1 LLFVGAVV
9 TGARSRERR
18 RREPIGDPPPAV
30 RRRFPGSP
38 LLLAGLVG
46 AVCWAPVILQQAI
59 GHPRNLSALA
69 SFIRH
74 PAEAAA
80 GWTTA
85 VGTMGQ
91 ELRPLGPWVTGHE
104 TNALGTV
111 RTGSTVW
118 AIATIATVVG
128 AAWWAKKR
136 GVRDAVYLAVVALIA
151 IAIALIAT
159 DRVTGLFAPYVLRW
173 WRGVAALAYLSI
185 AWSFLFGLG
194 NRAIAA
200 LAARVAMV
208 GIALVVVLQLL
219 QLPVAAPEA
228 LVSTATGAVTQST
241 AAALRRDQR
250 YVVRGVDRSTLA
262 DPGSGLLLALA
273 ARGYHVF
280 SDRSPQ
286 AILTYGS
293 WRVANADDVD
303 AIVTM
308 VAMRDVGAGWQAP
321 PHSRIVAT
329 FDPPHA
335 KGTGYVVFVS
345 PVEERTAVT

>member
-1 LLFVGAVV
+1 
-9 TGARSRERR
+9 
-18 RREPIGDPPPAV
+18 
-30 RRRFPGSP
+30 
-38 LLLAGLVG
+38 
-46 AVCWAPVILQQAI
+46 
-59 GHPRNLSALA
+59 
-69 SFIRH
+69 
-74 PAEAAA
+74 
-80 GWTTA
+80 
-85 VGTMGQ
+85 
-91 ELRPLGPWVTGHE
+91 VTGHE

-111 RTGSTVW
+111 RTGSTIW
-118 AIATIATVVG
+118 AIATIATVIA
-128 AAWWAKKR
+128 AAWWARKR
-136 GVRDAVYLAVVALIA
+136 GARDAVYLAVVALIA

-173 WRGVAALAYLSI
+173 WRAVAALAYLSI

-194 NRAIAA
+194 KRAIAA
-200 LAARVAMV
+200 LAERVAMV
-208 GIALVVVLQLL
+208 GVAVIVVLQLL
-219 QLPVAAPEA
+219 QLPAAAPEA

-250 YVVRGVDRSTLA
+250 YLVRGVDRSTLA

-273 ARGYHVF
+273 SRGYHVF

-308 VAMRDVGAGWQAP
+308 VAERDVAAGWQPP
-321 PHSRIVAT
+321 PHSRVVAT

-335 KGTGYVVFVS
+335 KGIGYVVFVS
-345 PVEERTAVT
+345 PVDKRTAVT

>member
-1 LLFVGAVV
+1 
-9 TGARSRERR
+9 
-18 RREPIGDPPPAV
+18 
-30 RRRFPGSP
+30 
-38 LLLAGLVG
+38 
-46 AVCWAPVILQQAI
+46 
-59 GHPRNLSALA
+59 
-69 SFIRH
+69 
-74 PAEAAA
+74 
-80 GWTTA
+80 
-85 VGTMGQ
+85 
-91 ELRPLGPWVTGHE
+91 
-104 TNALGTV
+104 
-111 RTGSTVW
+111 
-118 AIATIATVVG
+118 
-128 AAWWAKKR
+128 
-136 GVRDAVYLAVVALIA
+136 LAVVALIA